1 MDLDLLLALL
11 SGGLVGLLLGATGGG
26 GSLVA
31 IPLLVYVVGI
41 PVQKASAMSLIV
53 VGIFRSFWRMAGK
66 PAETSPY
73 PCCHRVQLD
82 RSIWGLDW
90 RTRSSTGL

>member
-1 MDLDLLLALL
+1 MNFDLLLALL

-53 VGIFRSFWRMAGK
+53 VGYSALFRRMAGK
-66 PAETSPY
+66 PAKNEFISLRLL
-73 PCCHRVQLD
+73 CSV
-82 RSIWGLDW
+82 
-90 RTRSSTGL
+90 